1 MNAKARELAESFDL
15 EKLTPD
21 FYADPYPTY
30 SALREHEPVKRMP
43 NGSWFLTRYDDLV
56 TAYKNTKLFCSDK
69 RKEFAPKYGSSPLYE
84 HHTTSLVFNDPPA
97 HTRVRRLI
105 MGALSPRAI
114 AEMEPDLV
122 ALVDRLCEA
131 LAAKGNAEL
140 IGDFASAIPVE
151 VIGNLLDVP
160 HEEREPLRDWSLAIL
175 GALEPVISPEV
186 FACGNHAVKDFLG
199 YLEVLVERRRAKPG
213 NPDRD
218 VLTRLI
224 QGEDGERL
232 TEKELLHNC
241 IFLLNAGHE
250 TTTNLIGNAL
260 VALSENPNQK
270 RRLIE
275 HPEMIKRAVEEI
287 LRFESSNQLG
297 NRMTTDQ
304 IELGGTTLA
313 ADTPVTLCIG
323 AANRDPRHF
332 ADPETLDVGRT
343 PNRHLAFGTGA
354 HQCAG
359 MALARLEGAIAIS
372 RFLARFPN
380 YALNGAPLRGGRVRF
395 RGFLSVLPCLVRWAK
410 AHHSARAVRSTSNVG
425 TPQLPLRNVSTRV
438 PGLRPVRT
446 SDTSTPAV
454 ASRARVASM
463 SATRQLRPQ
472 SRSCLGSA
480 SLPGRCTI
488 STMMSP
494 QRKNISRPHSGCER
508 SSAMS
513 SPSRAP

>member
-1 MNAKARELAESFDL
+1 MNAKARELTANFDL
-15 EKLTPD
+15 EKLTPE
-21 FYADPYPTY
+21 FYANPYPTY
-30 SALREHEPVKRMP
+30 AALREFEPVKRMP

-56 TAYKNTKLFCSDK
+56 IAYKNTKLFSSDK
-69 RKEFAPKYGSSPLYE
+69 KKEFAPKYGASPLYE

-114 AEMEPDLV
+114 AAMEGDLTT
-122 ALVDRLCEA
+122 LVERLLDT
-131 LAAKGNAEL
+131 LAAKGDVEL

-160 HEEREPLRDWSLAIL
+160 HDERGPLRDWSLAIL

-186 FACGNHAVKDFLG
+186 FARGNAAVKDFLA
-199 YLEVLVERRRAKPG
+199 YLEVLVERRRQKPG

-224 QGEDGERL
+224 QGEDNGERL

-260 VALSENPNQK
+260 VALSEHADQK
-270 RRLIE
+270 QRLIE
-275 HPEMIKRAVEEI
+275 HPDMIKTAVEEV

-297 NRMTTDQ
+297 NRMTTDN
-304 IELGGTTLA
+304 IELSGIRLPAG
-313 ADTPVTLCIG
+313 TPVTLCIG
-323 AANRDPRHF
+323 AANRDPAQF
-332 ADPETLDVGRT
+332 ADPEQLDIGRT
-343 PNRHLAFGTGA
+343 PNRHLAFATGA

-380 YALNGAPLRGGRVRF
+380 YAQTGAPQRGGRVRF
-395 RGFLSVLPCLVRWAK
+395 RGFLSVPCEVR
-410 AHHSARAVRSTSNVG
+410 
-425 TPQLPLRNVSTRV
+425 
-438 PGLRPVRT
+438 
-446 SDTSTPAV
+446 
-454 ASRARVASM
+454 
-463 SATRQLRPQ
+463 
-472 SRSCLGSA
+472 
-480 SLPGRCTI
+480 
-488 STMMSP
+488 
-494 QRKNISRPHSGCER
+494 
-508 SSAMS
+508 
-513 SPSRAP
+513 